1 MSASFRFFVMVIT
14 ASDFVKVAYAP
25 KAVWAKLTRGPEREE
40 APVCRWIDRVRYDEG
55 KARFGEWVSEQFG
68 ARVRHLG
75 PLFNLTWP
83 EANECYESAAR
94 EVVAQGDL
102 LLGSHFRHGDCV
114 AVPDV
119 LAAEA
124 GDRVNLIGVEFKTDP
139 NRDEVALKALF
150 NKTVLENNGFNVS
163 RISAFQLNPDYVE
176 GKSGREKLFLEMD
189 IAAKLSQYEPEI
201 VTRLETLEELKYRFD
216 PPQRLDEY
224 CPRVDD
230 AALPAEHVFLL
241 KQGWQRAAKALAAGI
256 TALKDIPLDKTITDN
271 HRIQVE
277 SAQSG
282 QRHIDK
288 ERLSDFIG
296 KLQYPV
302 QSLDFETMSTPVP
315 LFINSRPHQNIPFE
329 FSLHTRETPGQRLVR
344 AHFLHRA
351 ATDPRP
357 ELIKALKATLRPE
370 GSILVYAKGCE
381 ENVLKELG
389 RDFPEFKRFSEDIVP
404 RLVDLYDVF
413 RGFMMYDPRQR
424 GKTRFKKVLE
434 CFVGKSYDGLD
445 IKNGETATY
454 EYQRVTHQPLGP
466 VSHEDRD
473 AVYERL
479 EVYCDQDSWGQHDL
493 VEAAER
499 LSGAR
504 IRNARLSGRCQERSC
519 APPRDN
525 LLALP

>member
-1 MSASFRFFVMVIT
+1 MLIT

-40 APVCRWIDRVRYDEG
+40 APVCRSIDRVRYDEG
-55 KARFGEWVSEQFG
+55 KARFGEWLSEQFG
-68 ARVRHLG
+68 ARVRDLG
-75 PLFNLTWP
+75 PLFNLMWP

-124 GDRVNLIGVEFKTDP
+124 GDRVNLIGVDLKTEP
-139 NRDEVALKALF
+139 NRDEVAPNALF

-176 GKSGREKLFLEMD
+176 GKSGREELFLEMD

-241 KQGWQRAAKALAAGI
+241 KQGRQLAAKALAAGI
-256 TALKDIPLDKTITDN
+256 TALKDIPLDKTITDD
-271 HRIQVE
+271 HRIQIE

-329 FSLHTRETPGQRLVR
+329 FSLHTRETPGKRLVR

-370 GSILVYAKGCE
+370 GSILVYARGCE

-434 CFVGKSYDGLD
+434 YFVGKSYDGLD

-454 EYQRVTHQPLGP
+454 EYQRVTHQSLGP

-473 AVYERL
+473 AVYKRL

-493 VEAAER
+493 VEVAER